1 MKSYRTIL
9 DKVLTEGGLNP
20 HPGGL
25 NTPFLYIAQ
34 NVRLTKTGLEGYLP
48 DIKNI
53 LDPDISFVDSVTGL
67 AVTITNRWP
76 FPQLFLTD
84 VGIHIGALEGLFFVQ
99 QTTPTK
105 VLYSYGTGAVTWP
118 WSCANID
125 QVPAFTS
132 GDVLVYFDHNTN
144 AYVVKNYA

>member
-1 MKSYRTIL
+1 M
-9 DKVLTEGGLNP
+9 LTEGGLNP

-99 QTTPTK
+99 QTAPTK

>member
-99 QTTPTK
+99 QTAPTK

>member
-1 MKSYRTIL
+1 MKAYRMTF
-9 DKVLTEGGLNP
+9 DKIFTEGGLNP
-20 HPGGL
+20 TPGGA
-25 NTPFLYIAQ
+25 NTPYLYVCKNA
-34 NVRLTKTGLEGYLP
+34 VLTPTGLEGYIP

-53 LDPDISFVDSVTGL
+53 LDADIAFIDSVTSL

-84 VGIHIGALEGLFFVQ
+84 VGIHIGALEGLYFVQ

-118 WSCANID
+118 WSCADID
-125 QVPAFTS
+125 QKPAFTN
-132 GDVLVYFDHNTN
+132 GDVIVYFDHNTN

>member
-1 MKSYRTIL
+1 M
-9 DKVLTEGGLNP
+9 LTEGGLNP